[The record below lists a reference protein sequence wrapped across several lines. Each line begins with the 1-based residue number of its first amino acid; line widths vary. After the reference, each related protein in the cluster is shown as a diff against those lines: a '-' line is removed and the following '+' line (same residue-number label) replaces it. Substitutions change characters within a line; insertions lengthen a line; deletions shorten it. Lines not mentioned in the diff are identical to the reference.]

1 MKKIDHLFLFLTGLS
16 AALFMACSTETVP
29 SFSAP
34 TYDKGVLIVNE
45 GNFLSGDGEIS
56 HYDPDTEVLTNNLYQ
71 EANGVVLA
79 AYIEE
84 LRIFGEKAYI
94 VGNSNGTAK
103 VVAVDKASFAETG
116 RVEGLEIP
124 RNLAVAGNRLFIA
137 DWGNYDDQGN
147 YTNPNSFIA
156 VTDINGGDVLEKI
169 AVSSRPQ
176 SIVEYKGDIFVAC
189 QDGKEVIKINPSAME
204 IVARQTYPG
213 IPQEFLLHEGK
224 LMLYSISDQKIYL
237 NEVNPATL
245 QPAGQVYDIP
255 NASQLLLDGDGE
267 VIVLTSEFS
276 SDYSFTENQILRF
289 PLSGAGDITPV
300 FQGKNLKGIGM
311 DKAKQQLYISDDN
324 GIQGNGTVII
334 TDMEGEEINKLEVG
348 RVPAKFHFY

>member
-1 MKKIDHLFLFLTGLS
+1 MKKIDHLFLWLTGLS
-16 AALFMACSTETVP
+16 AVLFMACSTETVP

-56 HYDPDTEVLTNNLYQ
+56 HYDPDSEVLTNNLYQ
-71 EANGVVLA
+71 EANGAVLG

-103 VVAVDKASFAETG
+103 VLAVDKATFEETG

-124 RNLAVAGNRLFIA
+124 RNLAVAENRLFIA

-147 YTNPNSFIA
+147 YTNPNSFVA
-156 VTDINGGDVLEKI
+156 VTAINGGEILEKI

-176 SIVEYKGDIFVAC
+176 SIVEYKGEIFVAC
-189 QDGKEVIKINPSAME
+189 QTGKEVIKINPSTME
-204 IVARQTYPG
+204 IIARQTYPG
-213 IPQEFLLHEGK
+213 IPQDFLLHEGK
-224 LMLYSISDQKIYL
+224 LMLYSNLDHKVHL
-237 NEVNPATL
+237 DEVNPATL
-245 QPAGQVYDIP
+245 QPSGKIYDIP
-255 NASQLLLDGDGE
+255 NAHKLILNGDGE
-267 VIVLTSEFS
+267 GFVLTSEFS
-276 SDYSFTENQILRF
+276 ADYSFTENQVLRF

-300 FQGKNLKGIGM
+300 FQGKNLKGLGM
-311 DKAKQQLYISDDN
+311 DRTKQHLYISDDN

-334 TDMEGEEINKLEVG
+334 TDMTGEEINKLEVG
-348 RVPAKFHFY
+348 RVPSKFFFY